1 MMNKKILITGGAGFI
16 GSAVIRNIINDTDH
30 SVINLDKLT
39 YAGNLDSLSLVE
51 KEQKGVV
58 VLMCYNQTNVD
69 MEESI
74 ALMLEGKTKKATT
87 DNVYRQ
93 VGTGAQILREL
104 GVNKMRLMSAPYKF
118 SAISG
123 FDLEVVDLIE
133 NPEGNSEQSPA

>member
-1 MMNKKILITGGAGFI
+1 MFHDA
-16 GSAVIRNIINDTDH
+16 
-30 SVINLDKLT
+30 
-39 YAGNLDSLSLVE
+39 LSMVE

>member
-1 MMNKKILITGGAGFI
+1 
-16 GSAVIRNIINDTDH
+16 V
-30 SVINLDKLT
+30 LT
-39 YAGNLDSLSLVE
+39 LQRDSDDFTPWMFHDALSLVE

-74 ALMLEGKTKKATT
+74 TLMLEGKTKKATT

-104 GVNKMRLMSAPYKF
+104 GVYKMRLMSAPYKF

-133 NPEGNSEQSPA
+133 NPEGDS